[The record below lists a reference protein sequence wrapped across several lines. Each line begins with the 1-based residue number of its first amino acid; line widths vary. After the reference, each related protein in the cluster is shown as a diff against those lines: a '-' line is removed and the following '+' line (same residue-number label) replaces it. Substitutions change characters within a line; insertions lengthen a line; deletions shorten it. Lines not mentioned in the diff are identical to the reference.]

1 MRLPFPSKVID
12 TPMLLDMIAT
22 AALVGPSRQDATWL
36 NLDEA
41 CPTVGWRAGGV
52 ASLVVGFDCHDPI
65 AARIANE
72 LRCAA
77 ARLGL
82 STVPVVTGS
91 DSQPSSL
98 LVVAADG
105 RVRTT
110 TSQRARRWAPGTA
123 RHRAGE
129 DSEDAPATPR

>member
-12 TPMLLDMIAT
+12 TRMLLDMIAT

-36 NLDEA
+36 NLDE
-41 CPTVGWRAGGV
+41 GV
-52 ASLVVGFDCHDPI
+52 AVVGFDCHDPI

-110 TSQRARRWAPGTA
+110 TSRRARRWAPGTA